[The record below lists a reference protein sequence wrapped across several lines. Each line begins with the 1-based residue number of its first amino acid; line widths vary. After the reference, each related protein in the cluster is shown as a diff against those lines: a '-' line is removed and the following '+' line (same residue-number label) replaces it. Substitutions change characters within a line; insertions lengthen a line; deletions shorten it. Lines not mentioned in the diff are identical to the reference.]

1 MNGFW
6 DHKTKPSTFV
16 VADKGKEIY
25 RGPFQEG
32 YKFMKLDIP
41 FANEVCEFTKIDRTT
56 FLTSTEMRIEEQFGK
71 IIKKFPILHHGWDGD
86 GYGYIV
92 TDGQENKIILTNHSK
107 PYEADVSELRQK
119 VIEYQQMI
127 GETNSVIELLK

>member
-1 MNGFW
+1 M
-6 DHKTKPSTFV
+6 T
-16 VADKGKEIY
+16 ALDK
-25 RGPFQEG
+25 Q
-32 YKFMKLDIP
+32 
-41 FANEVCEFTKIDRTT
+41 
-56 FLTSTEMRIEEQFGK
+56 IEEQFGK

-86 GYGYIV
+86 GYGYVVDNI
-92 TDGQENKIILTNHSK
+92 QEKNLILTNHSK